1 MYIKSWKYYYFS
13 ANTKLKVDENWWTYQ
28 LDGVI
33 LILSLLMISL
43 LVRSRFCFTFVQ
55 AIHKAQKFCW
65 RADWCFSVGNVGGI
79 SRWFW
84 WDSTNS
90 YDHVLL
96 ATIHRNII
104 LFQQTIFGNILA
116 PKASPS
122 IGLIWIFHSCQTFSL
137 FGYSVLLVCWFFFV
151 FFWNMYVSKL
161 SDALFVSF
169 VCLVHFIY
177 WYFIIVSL
185 SVYWLFFAF
194 QKTLCTI
201 ACKLE
206 IRVVVTFKQGTWYC
220 HFCPNGLSIP
230 FYSSQTLGSWGEA
243 E

>member
-1 MYIKSWKYYYFS
+1 M
-13 ANTKLKVDENWWTYQ
+13 
-28 LDGVI
+28 
-33 LILSLLMISL
+33 LSLLMISL

-79 SRWFW
+79 SGWFW

-96 ATIHRNII
+96 AIINHNII

-116 PKASPS
+116 AKASPS

-137 FGYSVLLVCWFFFV
+137 FGYSVLLVC
-151 FFWNMYVSKL
+151 
-161 SDALFVSF
+161 LFT
-169 VCLVHFIY
+169 
-177 WYFIIVSL
+177 IV
-185 SVYWLFFAF
+185 
-194 QKTLCTI
+194 
-201 ACKLE
+201 CKLE
-206 IRVVVTFKQGTWYC
+206 IRVVITFKQGTWYC
-220 HFCPNGLSIP
+220 HFCPNGLSVP
-230 FYSSQTLGSWGEA
+230 FYSSQMLGSRGEA

>member
-1 MYIKSWKYYYFS
+1 MYIKSWQYYYFS
-13 ANTKLKVDENWWTYQ
+13 ANTKLKVDENWLTYQ

-90 YDHVLL
+90 YDHFLL

-137 FGYSVLLVCWFFFV
+137 FGYSVLLVCLFFFV

-161 SDALFVSF
+161 SDALFVPF
-169 VCLVHFIY
+169 VCLKFLFILY
-177 WYFIIVSL
+177 TGILSSL
-185 SVYWLFFAF
+185 ASV
-194 QKTLCTI
+194 
-201 ACKLE
+201 
-206 IRVVVTFKQGTWYC
+206 
-220 HFCPNGLSIP
+220 
-230 FYSSQTLGSWGEA
+230 
-243 E
+243 

>member
-1 MYIKSWKYYYFS
+1 M
-13 ANTKLKVDENWWTYQ
+13 
-28 LDGVI
+28 
-33 LILSLLMISL
+33 LSLLMISL

-79 SRWFW
+79 SWWFW

-96 ATIHRNII
+96 AIIHRNII
-104 LFQQTIFGNILA
+104 LFQQTIFGNIFA

-122 IGLIWIFHSCQTFSL
+122 IGLIWIFHSCQKFSL
-137 FGYSVLLVCWFFFV
+137 FGYSVLLVCLFV
-151 FFWNMYVSKL
+151 FFFWNMYVSKL
-161 SDALFVSF
+161 SDALFVPF
-169 VCLVHFIY
+169 VCLVHTGIL
-177 WYFIIVSL
+177 SLLTL

-201 ACKLE
+201 VCKLE
-206 IRVVVTFKQGTWYC
+206 IRVVITFKQGTWYC
-220 HFCPNGLSIP
+220 HFCPNGLSVP
-230 FYSSQTLGSWGEA
+230 FYSSQMLGSRGEA

>member
-1 MYIKSWKYYYFS
+1 M
-13 ANTKLKVDENWWTYQ
+13 
-28 LDGVI
+28 
-33 LILSLLMISL
+33 LSLLMISL

-79 SRWFW
+79 SWWFW

-96 ATIHRNII
+96 AIIHRNII

-137 FGYSVLLVCWFFFV
+137 FGYSVLLVCLFFF
-151 FFWNMYVSKL
+151 FFFGTCMYPNYQMHYL
-161 SDALFVSF
+161 FLLCALFILYTGILS
-169 VCLVHFIY
+169 LLT
-177 WYFIIVSL
+177 L

-201 ACKLE
+201 VCKLE
-206 IRVVVTFKQGTWYC
+206 IRVVITFKQGTWYC
-220 HFCPNGLSIP
+220 HFCPNGLSVP
-230 FYSSQTLGSWGEA
+230 FYSSQMLGSWGEA